1 VPVFVTLDVADDAT
15 DVVAELDPEVLP
27 VEEADAEA
35 DDVTELLPV
44 LDAVLVAVVL
54 GDDNVQS
61 PNPLP
66 M

>member
-35 DDVTELLPV
+35 DDVTELLLV

>member
-1 VPVFVTLDVADDAT
+1 MPVFVTLDVADDAT

>member
-1 VPVFVTLDVADDAT
+1 MPVFVTLDVADDAT

-61 PNPLP
+61 PNLLP